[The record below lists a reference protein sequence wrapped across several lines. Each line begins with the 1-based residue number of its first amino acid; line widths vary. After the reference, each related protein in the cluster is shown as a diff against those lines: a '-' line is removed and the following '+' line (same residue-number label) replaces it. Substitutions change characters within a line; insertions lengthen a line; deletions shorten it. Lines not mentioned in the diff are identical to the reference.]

1 MFDLLPFIIQRHCI
15 TQFTLYT
22 GINVQT
28 MLTSQWMFHC
38 STEFAG
44 SVTLVLP
51 SEFADSV
58 TLVLPSEFA
67 DSVTLVLPSEFADSV
82 TLVLPS
88 EADAINGCMS
98 QKHTVCYHGSSSC
111 TCGLGTPPS
120 VIVCRI

>member
-58 TLVLPSEFA
+58 TLVLPSE
-67 DSVTLVLPSEFADSV
+67 
-82 TLVLPS
+82 
-88 EADAINGCMS
+88 ADAINGCMS

>member
-1 MFDLLPFIIQRHCI
+1 
-15 TQFTLYT
+15 
-22 GINVQT
+22 
-28 MLTSQWMFHC
+28 MFHC

-44 SVTLVLP
+44 
-51 SEFADSV
+51 SV